1 MDEVRRLGA
10 LKDAEINKAKEVLA
24 YEVTKL
30 IHSEEDAIKAQEAA
44 RALFGGGADSE
55 NMPTT
60 ELLKSELGE
69 GMNVIDLMVKTGL
82 IKTKSEGRRLIE
94 QSGVTVNDNIISD
107 VAASVTESDFLDGK
121 IIIKKGKKVFHK
133 VKLV

>member
-30 IHSEEDAIKAQEAA
+30 IHSEEDAMKSQEAA
-44 RALFGGGADSE
+44 RALFSGGADSE
-55 NMPTT
+55 NIPT
-60 ELLKSELGE
+60 SELTLAELGDS
-69 GMNVIDLMVKTGL
+69 MTVIDLMVKAGL

-94 QSGVTVNDNIISD
+94 QKGVTLNDNVI
-107 VAASVTESDFLDGK
+107 EDFNATVSNADFTDNKLM
-121 IIIKKGKKVFHK
+121 IKKGKKVFHR